1 MISGI
6 DVDRV
11 ASLSLKPNG
20 LTLHG
25 SFDVADLGA
34 GPQRMVYAH
43 VVSEEIL

>member
-1 MISGI
+1 MGSN
-6 DVDRV
+6 VDRV
-11 ASLSLKPNG
+11 ANPSLKPNG

-34 GPQRMVYAH
+34 GPQRTVYAH